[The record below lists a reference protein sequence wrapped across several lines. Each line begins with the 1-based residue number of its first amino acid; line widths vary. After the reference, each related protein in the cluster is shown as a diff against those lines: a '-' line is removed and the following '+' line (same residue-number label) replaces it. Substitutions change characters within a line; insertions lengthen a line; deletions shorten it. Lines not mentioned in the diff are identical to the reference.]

1 MPDQDPDQFA
11 SSTLASR
18 PEGRRSR
25 DRLRR
30 RGRGP
35 RRRVRPVA
43 AIPTLLTLGNL
54 VCGFAAIY
62 YAMKEVGPTQIFGW
76 SSLTVAGLLIF
87 VGMFF
92 DAIDGSVARLA
103 KATSSLGGQL
113 DSLAD
118 MVSFGVAPAFMML
131 RLVSHYYGAEG
142 VEQILPPYTDHFYGR
157 VIWAIA
163 ALYVCCTALRLA
175 RFHAETPSHD
185 EEDHRNFKGLP
196 SPGAAGLVASL
207 IVLHQHLLFRHDGL
221 PETPFARISA
231 YGLPL
236 VTLFAA
242 ILMVSTVRYP
252 HFANRVLRT
261 RRDFAGLVRM
271 LVPVI
276 LAVFWL
282 QITIAVGFTL
292 YALLGPA
299 RALWLLRR
307 QADAPAGPA

>member
-1 MPDQDPDQFA
+1 MKPPAD
-11 SSTLASR
+11 LER
-18 PEGRRSR
+18 PPTGPSV
-25 DRLRR
+25 RR
-30 RGRGP
+30 RRRIGP
-35 RRRVRPVA
+35 RRRLRPVA

-62 YAMKEVGPTQIFGW
+62 YAMKPVGPTQVFGW

-103 KATSSLGGQL
+103 NATSTLGGQL
-113 DSLAD
+113 DSLSD

-142 VEQILPPYTDHFYGR
+142 IAVIVPPDTDLFYGR
-157 VIWAIA
+157 VLWAIA

-196 SPGAAGLVASL
+196 SPGAAGAVASL
-207 IVLHQHLLFRHDGL
+207 IVLHQHLLARHDGIA
-221 PETPFARISA
+221 ETPFARIA
-231 YGLPL
+231 AFGLPL
-236 VTLFAA
+236 VTLVAA
-242 ILMVSTVRYP
+242 VLMVSTVRYP

-261 RRDFAGLVRM
+261 RRDFSGIVRLV
-271 LVPVI
+271 VPV
-276 LAVFWL
+276 LFGVFWP
-282 QITIAVGFTL
+282 QITLAAGFTL

-299 RALWLLRR
+299 RTLWLLRR
-307 QADAPAGPA
+307 RPAPAA

>member
-1 MPDQDPDQFA
+1 M
-11 SSTLASR
+11 SSATDRDLPAA
-18 PEGRRSR
+18 PELPRRR

-30 RGRGP
+30 RGP
-35 RRRVRPVA
+35 RRRIRPVA

-62 YAMKEVGPTQIFGW
+62 YAMKEVGPTQVFGW

-92 DAIDGSVARLA
+92 DAVDGSVARLA
-103 KATSSLGGQL
+103 KATSTLGGQL

-131 RLVSHYYGAEG
+131 RLVSHYYGVEG
-142 VEQILPPYTDHFYGR
+142 VEQILPPHTDLFYGR

-207 IVLHQHLLFRHDGL
+207 IVLHQHLLFRHDAL
-221 PETPFARISA
+221 DETPFARISA

-236 VTLFAA
+236 VTLGAA

-252 HFANRVLRT
+252 HFANRVLRA
-261 RRDFAGLVRM
+261 RRDFAGIVR
-271 LVPVI
+271 LIVPVI
-276 LAVFWL
+276 LGVFWL
-282 QITIAVGFTL
+282 QVTIAAGFTL

-299 RALWLLRR
+299 RALWLLTRR
-307 QADAPAGPA
+307 RADAPPAGTA